1 MTRRLI
7 VEADGGSRGNPGPA
21 AYGTLVRDAVA
32 GTVLYEEGATIG
44 VETNNVAEYEGLIA
58 GLRAAH
64 EIDPDAKVE
73 ARLDSKLIVEQM
85 SGRWKIKHE
94 SMRRLALVARGI
106 FPAGSVEYTWVPR
119 EQNKDA
125 DRLVNIAL
133 DGSAVRRSH
142 GPERLPD
149 GPTDAEPVRAPN
161 ALVGWSSTH
170 PTVTTTVLLRHGE
183 TIHTAHK
190 RFSGWGGDD
199 PGLSGVGQQQ
209 ARDTGSHLAR
219 LAEIDLVIASPMV
232 RTRETAAVVAQQ
244 LGVDVLEDH
253 DLREC
258 SFGEWDGLTFAEV
271 QQSFAKELDEW
282 LASTAS
288 RPPGGESFDE
298 VSTRVAAA
306 RDRLLIEHG
315 GKSLLI
321 VTHVTPLK
329 TLVRLALDAPAHA
342 LFRMEVRPA
351 SLSTVQW
358 FGDGHASLRTFN
370 ETAHLTLV

>member
-1 MTRRLI
+1 MARRLI

-21 AYGTLVRDAVA
+21 AYGAIVRDADA
-32 GTVLYEEGATIG
+32 GTVLYEEGAAIG
-44 VETNNVAEYEGLIA
+44 VTTNNVAEYEGLLA
-58 GLRAAH
+58 GLRAARD
-64 EIDPDAKVE
+64 IDPDATVE

-94 SMRRLALVARGI
+94 NMRRLALEVRET
-106 FPAGSVEYTWVPR
+106 FPASAVSYTWVPR

-125 DRLVNIAL
+125 DRLVNVAL
-133 DGSAVRRSH
+133 DGSPVRRSH
-142 GPERLPD
+142 GGDQLPD
-149 GPTDAEPVRAPN
+149 GPTDAEPVRAAN
-161 ALVGWSSTH
+161 ALVGWSATH
-170 PTVTTTVLLRHGE
+170 PTVTTTTLLRHGV

-199 PGLSGVGQQQ
+199 PGLSDEGQQQ
-209 ARDTGSHLAR
+209 ARDTAAHLAR
-219 LAEIDLVIASPMV
+219 LGEIDLVVTSPMV
-232 RTRETAAVVAQQ
+232 RTKETAATVAAQ
-244 LGVDVLEDH
+244 LGVDVLVEH

-271 QQSFAKELDEW
+271 QQTSPEELTQW
-282 LASTAS
+282 LASTAV

-298 VSTRVAAA
+298 VSGRVMAA
-306 RDRLLIEHG
+306 RDRLLG
-315 GKSLLI
+315 DQSGRTLLL

-351 SLSTVQW
+351 SLSTIQW
-358 FGDGHASLRTFN
+358 FGDGHASVRTFN
-370 ETAHLTLV
+370 ETGHLS